1 MSKRNEAYQRGHAV
15 IVDGK
20 SACFSYDPTH
30 IGCLPLI
37 EARKRKAQLS
47 AKRRRP

>member
-1 MSKRNEAYQRGHAV
+1 MSKRNEAYEQGHAM

-20 SACFSYDPTH
+20 SACFGSDPTH

-37 EARKRKAQLS
+37 EARKRKAKLS